1 MKRSFFKKIFIA
13 VICSTL
19 LPISLYSQNNDGEG
33 IGLWTSIGAEKKIAK
48 GFNAD
53 MEVEYRMRDNFDHTD
68 RWTVGAGL
76 SYRLYRNE
84 DKTFS
89 VKADLGY
96 KYMNVWNA
104 EERSDKD
111 LYVHPDFEDYTFQ
124 EYNIDEAYN
133 ITKHRAYVSLSAS
146 YELGRFKFGLRER
159 YQMTYNDKKQ
169 VMEHKY
175 RYTES
180 ESAEEGETIVSG
192 ENDNIP
198 GCVVRE
204 SEPEWKD
211 AKTSNVFRSRFSIDY
226 DIPNF
231 KINPYCSVELFN
243 NLNKNFALNKTRY
256 IIGGEYTYKKVH
268 SFKLYYQYQDQ
279 KSDDD
284 PNSSVIGFNYKFEF

>member
-1 MKRSFFKKIFIA
+1 
-13 VICSTL
+13 L
-19 LPISLYSQNNDGEG
+19 LPGSLSAQNNDGEG
-33 IGLWTSIGAEKKIAK
+33 IGFWSSIGAEKKIAK

-53 MEVEYRMRDNFDHTD
+53 FEVEYRMRDNFNHTD

-89 VKADLGY
+89 VKADMGY

-104 EERSDKD
+104 EERDDKD
-111 LYVHPDFEDYTFQ
+111 LYVHPDVDYTFQ
-124 EYNIDEAYN
+124 EYNLDEAYN

-159 YQMTYNDKKQ
+159 YQMTYNDKIQ

-175 RYTES
+175 RYNEAIVEGDTDGIPGSITKES
-180 ESAEEGETIVSG
+180 EL
-192 ENDNIP
+192 
-198 GCVVRE
+198 
-204 SEPEWKD
+204 EWKD
-211 AKTSNVFRSRFSIDY
+211 AKTSNAFRSRLSIDY

-231 KINPYCSVELFN
+231 KVNPYCSVELFN

-256 IIGGEYTYKKVH
+256 IIGGAYTYKKVH

-279 KSDDD
+279 KSGDD

>member
-1 MKRSFFKKIFIA
+1 MEKKFVKRLIIA
-13 VICSTL
+13 ACIAL
-19 LPISLYSQNNDGEG
+19 LPGSLSAQNNDGEG
-33 IGLWTSIGAEKKIAK
+33 IGFWSSIGAEKKIAK

-53 MEVEYRMRDNFDHTD
+53 FEVEYRMRDNFNHTD
-68 RWTVGAGL
+68 RWTIGAGL

-89 VKADLGY
+89 VKADMGY

-104 EERSDKD
+104 EERDDKD
-111 LYVHPDFEDYTFQ
+111 LYVHPDVDYTFQ
-124 EYNIDEAYN
+124 EYNLDEAYN
-133 ITKHRAYVSLSAS
+133 ITKHRAYISLSAS

-159 YQMTYNDKKQ
+159 YQMTYNDKIQ

-175 RYTES
+175 RYN
-180 ESAEEGETIVSG
+180 ETIVEG
-192 ENDNIP
+192 DTDDIP
-198 GCVVRE
+198 GSITKE
-204 SEPEWKD
+204 SELEWKD

-231 KINPYCSVELFN
+231 KVNPYCSVELFN

>member
-1 MKRSFFKKIFIA
+1 MEKKFVKRLIIA
-13 VICSTL
+13 ACIAL
-19 LPISLYSQNNDGEG
+19 LPGSLSAQNNDGEG
-33 IGLWTSIGAEKKIAK
+33 IGFWSSIGAEKKIAK

-53 MEVEYRMRDNFDHTD
+53 FEVEYRMRDNFNHTD

-89 VKADLGY
+89 VKADMGY

-104 EERSDKD
+104 EERDDKD
-111 LYVHPDFEDYTFQ
+111 LYVHPDVDYTFQ
-124 EYNIDEAYN
+124 EYNLDEAYN
-133 ITKHRAYVSLSAS
+133 ITKHRAYISLSAS

-159 YQMTYNDKKQ
+159 YQMTYNDKIQ

-175 RYTES
+175 RYNEAIVEGDTDGIPGSITKES
-180 ESAEEGETIVSG
+180 EL
-192 ENDNIP
+192 
-198 GCVVRE
+198 
-204 SEPEWKD
+204 EWKD

-231 KINPYCSVELFN
+231 KVNPYCSVELFN

-279 KSDDD
+279 KSGED

>member
-1 MKRSFFKKIFIA
+1 MEKKFVKRLIIA
-13 VICSTL
+13 ACIAL
-19 LPISLYSQNNDGEG
+19 LPGSLSAQNNDGEG
-33 IGLWTSIGAEKKIAK
+33 IGFWSSIGAEKKIAK

-53 MEVEYRMRDNFDHTD
+53 FEVEYRMRDNFNHTD

-89 VKADLGY
+89 VKADMGY

-104 EERSDKD
+104 EERDDKD
-111 LYVHPDFEDYTFQ
+111 LYVHPDVDYTFQ
-124 EYNIDEAYN
+124 EYNLDEAYN

-159 YQMTYNDKKQ
+159 YQMTYNDKIQ

-175 RYTES
+175 RYNEAIVEGDTDGIPGSITKES
-180 ESAEEGETIVSG
+180 EL
-192 ENDNIP
+192 
-198 GCVVRE
+198 
-204 SEPEWKD
+204 EWKD

-279 KSDDD
+279 KSGDD

>member
-1 MKRSFFKKIFIA
+1 MEKKFFKRLIIA
-13 VICSTL
+13 ASCIAL
-19 LPISLYSQNNDGEG
+19 LPGSLSAQNNDGEG
-33 IGLWTSIGAEKKIAK
+33 IGFWTSIGAEKKIAK

-53 MEVEYRMRDNFDHTD
+53 FEVEYRMRDNFNHTD
-68 RWTVGAGL
+68 RWTLGAGL

-89 VKADLGY
+89 VKADMGY

-104 EERSDKD
+104 EERDNKD
-111 LYVHPDFEDYTFQ
+111 LYVHPDVDYTFQ
-124 EYNIDEAYN
+124 EYNLDEAYN

-159 YQMTYNDKKQ
+159 YQMTYNDKIQ

-175 RYTES
+175 RYNEAIVEGDTDGIPGSITKES
-180 ESAEEGETIVSG
+180 EL
-192 ENDNIP
+192 
-198 GCVVRE
+198 
-204 SEPEWKD
+204 EWKD
-211 AKTSNVFRSRFSIDY
+211 AKTSNAFRSRLSIDY

-256 IIGGEYTYKKVH
+256 IIGGAYTYKKVH

-279 KSDDD
+279 KSGDD

>member
-1 MKRSFFKKIFIA
+1 MEKKFVKRLIIA
-13 VICSTL
+13 ACIAL
-19 LPISLYSQNNDGEG
+19 LPGSLSAQNNDGEG
-33 IGLWTSIGAEKKIAK
+33 IGFWSSIGAEKKIAK

-53 MEVEYRMRDNFDHTD
+53 FEVEYRMRDNFNHTD

-89 VKADLGY
+89 VKADMGY

-104 EERSDKD
+104 EERDDKD
-111 LYVHPDFEDYTFQ
+111 LYVHPDVDYTFQ
-124 EYNIDEAYN
+124 EYNLDEAYN
-133 ITKHRAYVSLSAS
+133 ITKHRAYISLSAS

-159 YQMTYNDKKQ
+159 YQMTYNDKIQ

-175 RYTES
+175 RYNEAIVEGDTDGIPGSITKES
-180 ESAEEGETIVSG
+180 EL
-192 ENDNIP
+192 
-198 GCVVRE
+198 
-204 SEPEWKD
+204 EWKD

-231 KINPYCSVELFN
+231 KVNPYCSVELFN

-279 KSDDD
+279 NSDDD